1 MIKNKNIS
9 VNLQDNYNT
18 EISLTPNDQ
27 VNQAK
32 KLTAAEQFRKN
43 IYDSIKQEIKYNLR
57 KQYEKRQIK

>member
-43 IYDSIKQEIKYNLR
+43 IYDLIKQEIKDNLR

>member
-43 IYDSIKQEIKYNLR
+43 IYDSIKQEIKDNLR